1 MNKYQHNIN
10 AVFTIAFRDI
20 TKLLKD
26 KSRIFGSLIFPII
39 FIGILGTSLQSNFE
53 GGLEYNFLTFVFL
66 GVLAQTLFQST
77 AGGIISLVEDRQNDF
92 AQEIFISPISRYSI
106 IFGKIIGET
115 LVSLVQILGVLIFG
129 FIFGIPLSIVGL
141 AKLLP
146 FAILIAIFGG
156 SFGLIVMSKMNN
168 QRSANQIFPFL
179 LFPQFFL
186 AGVFNPIK
194 VLPLPLEI
202 ATKIAPMTY
211 AVDLIRAIYYSG
223 TPEYQHTVLFNP
235 WLNLVVV
242 SALTVIFITLGTY
255 WFVKSERE
263 R

>member
-1 MNKYQHNIN
+1 MNKYTHNIN

-20 TKLLKD
+20 TKLLRD
-26 KSRIFGSLIFPII
+26 KSRILGGLIFPII
-39 FIGILGTSLQSNFE
+39 FIGVLGASLQSN
-53 GGLEYNFLTFVFL
+53 LEDSLQYNFLTFVFL

-106 IFGKIIGET
+106 ILGKIIGET
-115 LVSLVQILGVLIFG
+115 LVSLIQVIGVLAFG
-129 FIFGIPLSIVGL
+129 FIFGIPLSPIGL
-141 AKLLP
+141 LKLLP
-146 FAILIAIFGG
+146 FGLLVALFGG
-156 SFGLIVMSKMNN
+156 AFGLIVMSKMNS

-194 VLPLPLEI
+194 VLPLPLMI
-202 ATKIAPMTY
+202 ASRAAPMTY
-211 AVDLIRAIYYSG
+211 AVDLMRSIYYAGSN
-223 TPEYQHTVLFNP
+223 EYQYTVLFNP
-235 WLNLVVV
+235 WINLLVVGG
-242 SALTVIFITLGTY
+242 LTFLFITLGTY